1 VEKAER
7 GVGATPVLGV
17 ATAATAATAAAAT
30 AAVARARAAVA
41 RASAMVP
48 TLGGRGGVRAARAV
62 RAVAGMAEVR
72 VAALVPTP
80 GGRVCGGEDARAAKA
95 GRAAAAKEEV
105 RAAAMVPTPG
115 GRGAAR
121 AARAV
126 RAVAARAVVRAAEMA
141 RAVERVASGGTTMTS
156 GGTTMTSGGTTMTS
170 DGTTMTT
177 TTTSEGTTAAA
188 ATVEGRVAA
197 AREEVEVGDLSRHR
211 SNSRRLP
218 RHRRKQL
225 SCLVP
230 RRHPGKCTRCTGAR
244 SFRWFSPLH
253 SRCHRH
259 NPANMVEM
267 VGKVGLPVGWRARA
281 MPAPTTR
288 LPVQSVEAQA
298 AHSAPQTWSGPS
310 SDAKEGT
317 WPSTS
322 RFTCAFMAHMARC
335 RARPR
340 V

>member
-1 VEKAER
+1 MALAVDGESHHHRNSNSRPVPRRRARSHSSRLHHPGRHTRLSGVRTFPYSLPCPAMRSCSHRGREQRVEKAER

-62 RAVAGMAEVR
+62 RAVA
-72 VAALVPTP
+72 
-80 GGRVCGGEDARAAKA
+80 
-95 GRAAAAKEEV
+95 
-105 RAAAMVPTPG
+105 
-115 GRGAAR
+115 
-121 AARAV
+121 
-126 RAVAARAVVRAAEMA
+126 ARAVVRAAEMA
-141 RAVERVASGGTTMTS
+141 RAVERVAS